1 MVKPMR
7 REEEEEEEEGNSI
20 YDNEMVKSLN
30 NLLELHVFTCRYV
43 RFG

>member
-7 REEEEEEEEGNSI
+7 REEEEEEEGNSI

-30 NLLELHVFTCRYV
+30 NLLELHVFYM
-43 RFG
+43 

>member
-7 REEEEEEEEGNSI
+7 REEEEEEGNSI

>member
-7 REEEEEEEEGNSI
+7 REEEEEEEGNSI

-30 NLLELHVFTCRYV
+30 SLLELHVFTCRYV